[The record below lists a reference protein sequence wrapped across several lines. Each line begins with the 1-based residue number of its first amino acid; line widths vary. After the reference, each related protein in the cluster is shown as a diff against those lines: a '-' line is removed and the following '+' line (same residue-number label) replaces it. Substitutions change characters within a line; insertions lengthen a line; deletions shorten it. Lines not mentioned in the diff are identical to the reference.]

1 MKVQQKSTPAGR
13 LLEIMMT
20 MIIVIIIMIKLTN
33 YHTSRRPVNFV
44 KKLQE
49 EEYTIP
55 ANKTKG
61 NGKKQ
66 K

>member
-20 MIIVIIIMIKLTN
+20 MIIVIIMIKLTN

-44 KKLQE
+44 ENLQE